1 PTTEFDQQYHLGNF
15 KWREDSSGF
24 TFEYN
29 QRGHQRYRVIAV
41 DAVSGNVK
49 VLIDEVSPTFIDY
62 SSKKYRKDLAD
73 GNQII
78 WASERDGWNHLYLY
92 NGRSGKLIRQITKGD
107 WPVREVVKVD
117 QKNKHIY
124 FIASGL
130 DKDQDPY
137 FKHYFRI
144 DFDGKNLK
152 RYTSENGNHKVF
164 FSEDHSNYIDQYSR
178 VDFPPVT
185 VLKDAQGKIIQ
196 QLETADISELVA
208 TGWKAPE
215 VFTTKGRD
223 GQTAI
228 WGIIIRPTNF
238 DPS

>member
-1 PTTEFDQQYHLGNF
+1 PDDHLPPILHSRDYLKPGDQVAYRSPQLLNVLSGKHFEVPTTEFDQQYHLGNF

-117 QKNKHIY
+117 EKNKHIY
-124 FIASGL
+124 F
-130 DKDQDPY
+130 
-137 FKHYFRI
+137 
-144 DFDGKNLK
+144 
-152 RYTSENGNHKVF
+152 
-164 FSEDHSNYIDQYSR
+164 
-178 VDFPPVT
+178 
-185 VLKDAQGKIIQ
+185 
-196 QLETADISELVA
+196 
-208 TGWKAPE
+208 
-215 VFTTKGRD
+215 
-223 GQTAI
+223 
-228 WGIIIRPTNF
+228 
-238 DPS
+238 